1 MTRRKFIVLFFVL
14 ALAQSTIGN
23 VAITT
28 DWPQWQGPNRTG
40 LSTETGLLKAWPEA
54 GPKVAWSIT
63 GIGAGYGSLA
73 IKGESVLVQ
82 GTKGTD
88 SVVYALDRASGK
100 TVWTRTLGPMVK
112 EGRGHGPRGTP
123 TIDGNN
129 VYVLSENGD
138 LACLKFSDGS
148 IIWQRNILKD
158 FGAATFVGSSA
169 NRRSWMA
176 IT

>member
-123 TIDGNN
+123 TIDGSNSMM
-129 VYVLSENGD
+129 VLS
-138 LACLKFSDGS
+138 FGS
-148 IIWQRNILKD
+148 
-158 FGAATFVGSSA
+158 ATFSLISKAAISNGSSA
-169 NRRSWMA
+169 NRRSWMV
-176 IT
+176 TT